1 VHVKHCKTGKISQ
14 TGNFLM
20 KTKEQI
26 QEKRLE
32 ILEWE
37 KANRN
42 SKNRAVVI
50 MEHNCPRCIYSGEIG
65 CAVGRLITDKSLC
78 ERMDLCE
85 ESRVSSFSIMALL
98 PPEIEELGTDFLSQV
113 QDLHDESQNWNEGGL
128 SEVGLEKWN
137 SVKEMYCNS

>member
-1 VHVKHCKTGKISQ
+1 MNT
-14 TGNFLM
+14 
-20 KTKEQI
+20 
-26 QEKRLE
+26 EKSIESRRLE

-42 SKNRAVVI
+42 SKNRAVADNVDS
-50 MEHNCPRCIYSGEIG
+50 NYCPRCIYSGEIG
-65 CAVGRLITDKSLC
+65 CAVGRLIEDKSLC

-85 ESRVSSFSIMALL
+85 ENRVSSFSIGELL
-98 PPEIEELGTDFLSQV
+98 PLEIQELGMNFLSQL
-113 QDLHDESQNWNEGGL
+113 QDLHDESSNWNESGL